1 MNLDRPIYLDNQSTT
16 PVDPRVVKEII
27 PYYNEKFG
35 NESSQTHLYGWEAKE
50 SIEIAKERI
59 AKLIKCDMNEL
70 YFTSGAT
77 ESINLA
83 LKGIAYSEKNAKK
96 HIITFTTEHKATLD
110 VCQQL
115 EKKGYQ
121 ITYIP
126 VDNDGRIDLAKVE
139 KAITS
144 DTFLLTVLHANNEIG
159 NIYPLNE
166 ISNICEK
173 YNILFHVDAAQS
185 IGKID
190 FNINNYK
197 IDALSFSSHK
207 MYGPKG
213 IGALYI
219 KNKNPKINID
229 PIIHGGGQQNGIRP
243 GTLPVQNIVGFGKAC
258 EIAQEDIFDD
268 NDRILSLRSHL
279 LKGLKNIIPNIIIN
293 GDLEYRLAGNLN
305 ITIPNIRNNSLMM
318 SLRNIAISNG
328 SACTSN
334 STEPSHVLRAIGLSK
349 ELADSSIR
357 FGIGR
362 FNTLPEIDYTI
373 DTIEQ
378 YINKL
383 RSS

>member
-35 NESSQTHLYGWEAKE
+35 NEGSQTHLYGWEAKE

-83 LKGIAYSEKNAKK
+83 LKGIAYSEKNTKK

-110 VCQQL
+110 VCKQL
-115 EKKGYQ
+115 GKKSYQ

-126 VDNDGRIDLAKVE
+126 VNNNGEIDLTKVE
-139 KAITS
+139 EAITS
-144 DTFLLTVLHANNEIG
+144 DTFLLTVLHVNNEIG
-159 NIYPLNE
+159 NVYPINE
-166 ISNICEK
+166 IGSICK
-173 YNILFHVDAAQS
+173 KHDILFHVDAAQS

-190 FNINNYK
+190 FNISDYK
-197 IDALSFSSHK
+197 IDVLSFSSHK

-219 KNKNPKINID
+219 KNKNPKIDLD
-229 PIIHGGGQQNGIRP
+229 PIMHGGGQQDGIRP
-243 GTLPVQNIVGFGKAC
+243 GTLPVQTIVGFGKAC
-258 EIAQEDIFDD
+258 EIAQKDLFDD
-268 NDRILSLRSHL
+268 NDRILNLRNHL
-279 LKGLKNIIPNIIIN
+279 LKGLENIIPNIVVN
-293 GDLEYRLAGNLN
+293 GDLEHRLAGNLN

-318 SLRNIAISNG
+318 ALRNIAISNG

-362 FNTLPEIDYTI
+362 FNTLSEIDCTI
-373 DTIEQ
+373 DTIEE

-383 RSS
+383 RKS